1 MKFTSFTAALAGLT
15 SVNAA
20 WESIY
25 LVNSRK
31 GNEISSGCAYY
42 VDNAGAWG
50 RRPDDYTDVTH
61 GTHHVWE
68 GKRTACRFGS
78 GVTFNVDINANA
90 FVLEN
95 PGIPLPFRV

>member
-68 GKRTACRFGS
+68 GKRTACMS
-78 GVTFNVDINANA
+78 HIQNLKT
-90 FVLEN
+90 LT
-95 PGIPLPFRV
+95 